1 MRIRYRHRQLF
12 GVTSVAEESE
22 ALLLA
27 DGEIE
32 ERSFVAKGAPLD
44 DGQKRRRGGADVFVT
59 ANYLAPPVSRES
71 QKFCYSRTEKS
82 KRDPLS
88 QKALLWMTAK
98 NGAVET
104 QTFSSPPII

>member
-1 MRIRYRHRQLF
+1 MSGRFRHRQLF
-12 GVTSVAEESE
+12 GATSFAEESE

-59 ANYLAPPVSRES
+59 ANYLAPPVSRGTR
-71 QKFCYSRTEKS
+71 KG
-82 KRDPLS
+82 
-88 QKALLWMTAK
+88 AL
-98 NGAVET
+98 AVR
-104 QTFSSPPII
+104 